1 MESKIN
7 EVQDYFKNK
16 ILAGDFETIEI
27 GEYVFQI
34 KVDEKYQF
42 SIWIGNW
49 NIPDNTKLYD
59 SYYNFIMFD
68 LTKEEAI
75 QLKAAI
81 MPKVKAYRTGKLIE
95 EKRKEL
101 AKLENELSQ

>member
-1 MESKIN
+1 
-7 EVQDYFKNK
+7 
-16 ILAGDFETIEI
+16 
-27 GEYVFQI
+27 
-34 KVDEKYQF
+34 
-42 SIWIGNW
+42 
-49 NIPDNTKLYD
+49 
-59 SYYNFIMFD
+59 MFD

-101 AKLENELSQ
+101 AKLENELAQ